1 MKSVKSF
8 LTSAFSLIF
17 YWAIDLRP
25 SQTTTKLQ
33 KMQLSSIH
41 ITPFFY
47 KCNNFFHS
55 FYMDS
60 AFHSNFLLKIFA
72 VSCVVCKLH
81 PMANAKSSTTAFVC
95 NYFDYLFG
103 CKRGSTR
110 WYNIVCVS
118 IFLLLL
124 CWRKFLNIIASVL
137 ICVREQGNGSRTA
150 DKICNKILI
159 EGID

>member
-8 LTSAFSLIF
+8 LTSGFSLIF

-25 SQTTTKLQ
+25 SQTTHETAKNAV
-33 KMQLSSIH
+33 IFNTH
-41 ITPFFY
+41 FFY

-60 AFHSNFLLKIFA
+60 DFHSNFLRKIFA

-81 PMANAKSSTTAFVC
+81 PMDNAKSSTTAFVC

-124 CWRKFLNIIASVL
+124 CWRKFLNINASVL
-137 ICVREQGNGSRTA
+137 ISPWARTR
-150 DKICNKILI
+150 KWFSHCW
-159 EGID
+159 